1 MRLCRSNDF
10 PCAGKF
16 EISNRHAANRIDCKR
31 RSPWPLC
38 LRSCRDC
45 RRPARQLSA
54 EKRSLFDYLIGS
66 SEQRLRDCE
75 AQRFCS
81 LKVDDQFEFGR
92 LLNWQ
97 FTWLLSLQYPS
108 CISASLAE
116 DFIAIASVAHKTTR
130 CDIL

>member
-1 MRLCRSNDF
+1 MIFRAPANSRSATVMRRIVLTAS
-10 PCAGKF
+10 
-16 EISNRHAANRIDCKR
+16 AAVHGRFA
-31 RSPWPLC
+31 SE
-38 LRSCRDC
+38 SSRDC

-54 EKRSLFDYLIGS
+54 AKRSLFDYLIGS

-116 DFIAIASVAHKTTR
+116 DFIAIASVAYEATC